1 MRICLVSIVGYP
13 HGIGGMQDHTC
24 DLARG
29 LVALGHDVEVVTAA
43 HPEGVTI
50 EVRDG
55 VLWRFVAGAPHHM
68 DRSWMRESAAAVEA
82 AHQER
87 PFDVVHGQGSSA
99 LELVRRGFHR
109 TTPLVAMFHGNFLS
123 LARASAGRALARRST
138 RAVAREARLLAA
150 LGRDHFPHGNWH
162 RFRACEAIVPS
173 RQQLADTRRS
183 HLLRKEHVH
192 VVPNGVDAARFSPR
206 PSRRAELG
214 LPEGLLFACV
224 GRLNHEKGFHHAV
237 HGIGALAADGVDAR
251 LVIVGDGE
259 ELERLGGL
267 AAELGVGDRVVL
279 AGRQSPDGVA
289 AHLSSADAFL
299 FPTEREEAAPLVL
312 PQAMACGLP
321 VVASSIGGITE
332 VVHRPDENGILV
344 PPGDTDALAAAMS
357 CLARDAE
364 LRRRLGAEARARVLE
379 EYTVELMTKRT
390 VAVYE
395 LARERLGGVEA
406 REPGSP
412 AVSRKASRA

>member
-29 LVALGHDVEVVTAA
+29 LAAAGHDVEVVTAA
-43 HPEGVTI
+43 HPDGSTQET
-50 EVRDG
+50 RDG

-68 DRSWMRESAAAVEA
+68 DRSWMRASTAAVEA
-82 AHQER
+82 AHREK

-123 LARASAGRALARRST
+123 LARASAGRALARRT
-138 RAVAREARLLAA
+138 PRAVAREAKLLVG
-150 LGRDHFPHGNWH
+150 LSRDHFPHGNWY

-183 HLLRKEHVH
+183 HLLRADRVH
-192 VVPNGVDAARFSPR
+192 VVPNGVDTARFSPR
-206 PSRRAELG
+206 PSRRADLG
-214 LPEGLLFACV
+214 LPEGLLFVCV

-237 HGIGALAADGVDAR
+237 HGIAALAEAGLDAR
-251 LVIVGDGE
+251 LAIVGDGE
-259 ELERLGGL
+259 ERERLARL
-267 AAELGVGDRVVL
+267 AAERGVGDRVVL

-289 AHLSSADAFL
+289 AYLASADAFL

-312 PQAMACGLP
+312 PQAMASGLP

-332 VVHRPDENGILV
+332 VVHRTDESGILV
-344 PPGDTDALAAAMS
+344 PAGDTKALGAAMAR
-357 CLARDAE
+357 LARDAE
-364 LRRRLGAEARARVLE
+364 LRRRLGAEARRRVFE
-379 EYTVELMTKRT
+379 EYTLELMTKRT
-390 VAVYE
+390 VDVYE
-395 LARERLGGVEA
+395 LARERLGGA
-406 REPGSP
+406 GGRESAVP